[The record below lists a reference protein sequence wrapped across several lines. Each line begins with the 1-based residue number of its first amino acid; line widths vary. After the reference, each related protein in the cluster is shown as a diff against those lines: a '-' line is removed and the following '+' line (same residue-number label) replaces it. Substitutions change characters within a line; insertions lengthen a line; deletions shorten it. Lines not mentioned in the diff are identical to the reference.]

1 MAREPSVAAGGL
13 FCILVDLGLWAVK
26 IRDACVRLASEEE
39 KALVLNIGFGLMEQ
53 VADISRRAG
62 REIMKIYESGFTVTA
77 KKDSSPVTEADNA
90 AEELIIRSIGEG
102 VSGKFPIVSEEA
114 FAAGRVPTLTDGPF
128 WLVDPLD
135 GTKEFISRNGEFT
148 VNIALIENGAP
159 ILGVVH
165 APALGATYSGMRDGA
180 FVQMKDSPRR
190 PIACRPMPKAGLV
203 ALVSRSHLTPEVGE
217 YLRKFDIAK
226 EISAGSS
233 LKFCRLAEG
242 HADIY
247 PRLGRT
253 MEWDTAAGQAVVQ
266 FAGGSV
272 CDLDGAP
279 LRYGKAGA
287 ENPHFVAKGAPTE

>member
-1 MAREPSVAAGGL
+1 M
-13 FCILVDLGLWAVK
+13 
-26 IRDACVRLASEEE
+26 
-39 KALVLNIGFGLMEQ
+39 VLNIGFGLMEQ
-53 VADISRRAG
+53 VADISKRAG

-77 KKDSSPVTEADNA
+77 KTDSSPVTEADHA
-90 AEELIIRSIGEG
+90 AEALIVRSIREG

-114 FAAGRVPTLTDGPF
+114 FAAGHTPALADGPF

-148 VNIALIENGAP
+148 VNIALIENGTP

-165 APALGATYSGMRDGA
+165 APTLSATYTGMRDGA
-180 FVQMKDSPRR
+180 FVQVKDSPRR
-190 PIACRPMPKAGLV
+190 QIACRAMPKKGLV
-203 ALVSRSHLTPEVGE
+203 AIVSRSHLTPEVGD

-233 LKFCRLAEG
+233 LKFCRVAEG
-242 HADIY
+242 QADIY

-253 MEWDTAAGQAVVQ
+253 MEWDTAAGHAVVQ

-272 CDLDGAP
+272 CDLEGVP

-287 ENPHFVAKGAPTE
+287 ENPHFVAKGAPPE